1 MVVVTVL
8 MRLVRMVDRGGVDGR
23 FCGRLTGRAVG
34 GAGEQRHEAD
44 RDDRADLSGPPGQLG
59 ETAKSLVPRVV
70 RGMAGP
76 GRVTG
81 VGIVVRPDL
90 APGRR
95 RPRGIRRWMGRLA
108 KSGIRSIGG
117 WRIWSMAGRGIGRLA
132 GQGGVTP
139 VGVVGRPIGRT
150 ALHGAAVRRM
160 AVGVA
165 EAGVLS
171 CPIIRVARRPG
182 RGEVWVGGGNGTAG
196 VVLALAG
203 ICPVRAAGLP
213 GPAGFRFFIVVTHT
227 NSTAQ
232 PLLRAPEE
240 VFNKLLRQAVGHV
253 ISRRVAP
260 VPLATGVPGVPWV
273 PQLTALTAFTR

>member
-1 MVVVTVL
+1 MVVVVL
-8 MRLVRMVDRGGVDGR
+8 ARLVDMMGRGGVDGR

-34 GAGEQRHEAD
+34 GGVGGAGEHRHEAD

-59 ETAKSLVPRVV
+59 EAAKSLVPRVV

-76 GRVTG
+76 DRVTG

-95 RPRGIRRWMGRLA
+95 RPRGIWRRMGRLA

-117 WRIWSMAGRGIGRLA
+117 WRVWSMAGRGIGRLA
-132 GQGGVTP
+132 GQGGVTL
-139 VGVVGRPIGRT
+139 VWVVGRPIDGT
-150 ALHGAAVRRM
+150 ALHGAAGRRM
-160 AVGVA
+160 AVGVG
-165 EAGVLS
+165 EAGVLC
-171 CPIIRVARRPG
+171 CPIIRVARRLG
-182 RGEVWVGGGNGTAG
+182 RGEVWVGRGDGIAG
-196 VVLALAG
+196 AVLAVAG

-213 GPAGFRFFIVVTHT
+213 GPVGFRFFIVVTHT

-253 ISRRVAP
+253 ISRS
-260 VPLATGVPGVPWV
+260 PGRRG
-273 PQLTALTAFTR
+273 LLSL